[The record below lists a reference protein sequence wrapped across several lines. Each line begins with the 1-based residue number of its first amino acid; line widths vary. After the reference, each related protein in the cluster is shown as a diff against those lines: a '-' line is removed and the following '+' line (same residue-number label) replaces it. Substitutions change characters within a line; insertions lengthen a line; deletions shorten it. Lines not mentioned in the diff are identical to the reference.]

1 MNSDK
6 PTFLCIASYFKG
18 TALLRACHDL
28 GIHTILLTC
37 ESLRDKD
44 WPWECI
50 DEKFFMPNLYKQP
63 DVTHAVSYLAREHR
77 IDRIIPLDDFDV
89 ETAAALREHLR
100 CPGMGDTTAR
110 YFRDK
115 LAMRVQAQGSGIKV
129 PDFVGI
135 LNYAQVAEYAERVP
149 APWVLKPRSEAGS
162 VGIKKVQ
169 NPDQLWELVHAL
181 GDRQSYYL
189 AERYVR
195 GDVFHVD
202 AVVYDN
208 KVLFSRAH
216 RYGVPPF
223 DVWNHGGVFSSQSIP
238 TNTKLG
244 KDLAK
249 LNEKMVEAMGLVR
262 GVTHTEFIQG
272 DDGELYFLEMAARV
286 GGANIDKLIQA
297 GSGIDLWREW
307 ARLELAHLNKEKYTV
322 PKAENKHGG
331 LLVCL
336 SRDEFPDLSGF
347 DAPEVIW
354 KEGKEHH
361 AAILISADSNDRVD
375 ELIAEYKTKLQGEVL
390 AVAPPTEK
398 VVH

>member
-1 MNSDK
+1 MNK
-6 PTFLCIASYFKG
+6 PTFLCIASYYKG
-18 TALLRACHDL
+18 APLLRACHDL

-37 ESLRDKD
+37 ESLKDKD

-50 DEKFFMPNLYKQP
+50 DDKFFMPNLYKQP
-63 DVTHAVSYLAREHR
+63 DITHAVSYLARERR

-89 ETAAALREHLR
+89 EIAAALREHLR

-115 LAMRVQAQGSGIKV
+115 LAMRVQAQDCGIKV

-135 LNYAQVAEYAERVP
+135 LNYEQIAEYADKVAP
-149 APWVLKPRSEAGS
+149 PWVLKPRSEAGS

-169 NPDQLWELVHAL
+169 SKDQLWDLVHSL

-189 AERYVR
+189 AEKYVS

-202 AVVYDN
+202 SIVYEK
-208 KVLFSRAH
+208 KVQFARAH

-223 DVWNHGGVFSSQSIP
+223 DVWNHGGVFSSQSLP
-238 TNTKLG
+238 LNGKLS
-244 KDLAK
+244 KDLIK

-272 DDGELYFLEMAARV
+272 PDGELYFLEKAARV
-286 GGANIDKLIQA
+286 GGANIDKLVEA
-297 GSGIDLWREW
+297 SSDIDLWREW
-307 ARLELAHLNKEKYTV
+307 ARLELANLNKESYKV
-322 PKAENKHGG
+322 PKAAKDHAG

-336 SRDEFPDLSGF
+336 SKDANPDLSGF

-354 KEGKEHH
+354 KEGKDFH
-361 AAILISADSNDRVD
+361 AAILMRSNSD
-375 ELIAEYKTKLQGEVL
+375 ERIQKLTEQYKSQLQRDVL
-390 AVAPPTEK
+390 AVAPPTDT

>member
-1 MNSDK
+1 MDK

-63 DVTHAVSYLAREHR
+63 DVTHAVSYLAREHK

-115 LAMRVQAQGSGIKV
+115 LAMRVQAQDSGIRV

-135 LNYAQVAEYAERVP
+135 LNYAQVDQYAQETP

-162 VGIKKVQ
+162 VGIKKVS
-169 NPDQLWELVHAL
+169 NKDELWENVHSL

-202 AVVYDN
+202 AVVYDK

-223 DVWNHGGVFSSQSIP
+223 DVWNHGGVFSSQSLP
-238 TNTKLG
+238 TNEKLS
-244 KDLAK
+244 KDLLK
-249 LNEKMVEAMGLVR
+249 LNEKMVDAMGLVR

-286 GGANIDKLIQA
+286 GGANIDRLVQA
-297 GSGIDLWREW
+297 SSDIDLWREW
-307 ARLELAHLNKEKYTV
+307 ARLELAHLNKEPYV
-322 PKAENKHGG
+322 IPKAAKNHAG

-336 SRDEFPDLSGF
+336 SRDESPDLSGF
-347 DAPEVIW
+347 DAPEVVW
-354 KEGKEHH
+354 KEGKDHH
-361 AAILISADSNDRVD
+361 AAILISAKSNDRVD
-375 ELIAEYKTKLQGEVL
+375 QLVADYKAKLQGEVL

>member
-1 MNSDK
+1 
-6 PTFLCIASYFKG
+6 
-18 TALLRACHDL
+18 
-28 GIHTILLTC
+28 
-37 ESLRDKD
+37 
-44 WPWECI
+44 
-50 DEKFFMPNLYKQP
+50 MPNLYKQP
-63 DVTHAVSYLAREHR
+63 DITHAVSYLGRERR

-89 ETAAALREHLR
+89 EIAAALREHLR

-115 LAMRVQAQGSGIKV
+115 LAMRVQAKDCGIKV

-135 LNYAQVAEYAERVP
+135 LNYDQVNEYADTVAP
-149 APWVLKPRSEAGS
+149 PWVLKPRSEAGS
-162 VGIKKVQ
+162 VGIKKVKSK
-169 NPDQLWELVHAL
+169 DQLWELIHAL

-189 AERYVR
+189 AEKYVS

-202 AVVYDN
+202 SVVYDK

-223 DVWNHGGVFSSQSIP
+223 DVWNHGGVFSSQSLS
-238 TNTKLG
+238 TSDKLS
-244 KDLAK
+244 KDLLK

-272 DDGELYFLEMAARV
+272 QDGELYFLEKAARV
-286 GGANIDKLIQA
+286 GGANIDKLVKA
-297 GSGIDLWREW
+297 ASGIDLWREW
-307 ARLELAHLNKEKYTV
+307 ARLELANLNKESYKV
-322 PKAENKHGG
+322 PKAEKDNAG

-336 SRDEFPDLSGF
+336 SKDENPDLSSF

-354 KEGKEHH
+354 KEGKDYH
-361 AAILISADSNDRVD
+361 AAILLKAKSSERIN
-375 ELIAEYKTKLQGEVL
+375 ELVTEYKSRLQGQVL
-390 AVAPPTEK
+390 AVAPPTET

>member
-1 MNSDK
+1 MNQ
-6 PTFLCIASYFKG
+6 PTFLCIASYYKG
-18 TALLRACHDL
+18 TALLKACHDL
-28 GIHTILLTC
+28 GIRTVLLTL
-37 ESLRDKD
+37 ESLKDKD

-50 DEKFFMPNLYKQP
+50 DEKFFMPDLYKQP
-63 DVTHAVSYLAREHR
+63 DVTHAVSYLARERR

-89 ETAAALREHLR
+89 ETAASLREHLR

-115 LAMRVQAQGSGIKV
+115 LAMRVQASDCGIKV

-135 LNYAQVAEYAERVP
+135 LNYEQVNEYADTVP
-149 APWVLKPRSEAGS
+149 APWVLKPRSEAGA

-169 NPDQLWELVHAL
+169 NKDELWHYIHAL

-189 AERYVR
+189 AEKYVS

-202 AVVYDN
+202 SVVYDK

-223 DVWNHGGVFSSQSIP
+223 DVWNHGGVFSSQSLDLKS
-238 TNTKLG
+238 KLS
-244 KDLAK
+244 KELLA
-249 LNEKMVEAMGLVR
+249 LNQKMVDAMGLVR

-272 DDGELYFLEMAARV
+272 QDGELYFLEKAARV
-286 GGANIDKLIQA
+286 GGANIDKLVEA
-297 GSGIDLWREW
+297 SSGVDLWREW
-307 ARLELAHLNKEKYTV
+307 ARLELANLRKEPYKMAGV
-322 PKAENKHGG
+322 RKNNAG

-336 SRDEFPDLSGF
+336 AKDEQPDLSIF
-347 DAPEVIW
+347 DAPEVVW
-354 KEGKEHH
+354 KEGKDYH
-361 AAILISADSNDRVD
+361 AALIVASPSADRVD
-375 ELIAEYKTKLQGEVL
+375 QLVTEYKQKLQGNVL

>member
-1 MNSDK
+1 MDK

-37 ESLRDKD
+37 ENLRDKD

-115 LAMRVQAQGSGIKV
+115 LAMRVQAKDCGIRV

-135 LNYAQVAEYAERVP
+135 LNYPQVDLYTQEVP

-162 VGIKKVQ
+162 VGIKKVS
-169 NPDQLWELVHAL
+169 NKEELWEIVHSL

-202 AVVYDN
+202 AVVYDK

-223 DVWNHGGVFSSQSIP
+223 DVWNHGGVFSSQSLP
-238 TNTKLG
+238 TNEKLS
-244 KDLAK
+244 KELLK

-272 DDGELYFLEMAARV
+272 QDGELYFLEMAARV
-286 GGANIDKLIQA
+286 GGANIDRLVKA
-297 GSGIDLWREW
+297 SSDIDLWREW
-307 ARLELAHLNKEKYTV
+307 ARLELANLNKEPYV
-322 PKAENKHGG
+322 IPKAAKNHAG

-336 SRDEFPDLSGF
+336 SRDESPDLSGF
-347 DAPEVIW
+347 NAPEVVW
-354 KEGKEHH
+354 KEGKDHH
-361 AAILISADSNDRVD
+361 AAILISAKTNDRV
-375 ELIAEYKTKLQGEVL
+375 EQLVAEYKAKLQGEVL

>member
-1 MNSDK
+1 MNK
-6 PTFLCIASYFKG
+6 PTFLCIASYYKG
-18 TALLRACHDL
+18 APLLRACHDL

-37 ESLRDKD
+37 ESLKDKD

-50 DEKFFMPNLYKQP
+50 DDKFFMPNLYKQP
-63 DVTHAVSYLAREHR
+63 DVTHAVSYLARERR

-89 ETAAALREHLR
+89 EIAAALREHLR

-115 LAMRVQAQGSGIKV
+115 LAMRVQAQDCGIKV
-129 PDFVGI
+129 PDFVGM
-135 LNYAQVAEYAERVP
+135 LNYEAISEYADRVAP
-149 APWVLKPRSEAGS
+149 PWVLKPRSEAGS

-169 NPDQLWELVHAL
+169 SKEQLWELVHSL

-189 AERYVR
+189 AEKYVS

-202 AVVYDN
+202 SIVYDK

-223 DVWNHGGVFSSQSIP
+223 DVWNHGGVFSSQSLP
-238 TNTKLG
+238 LNGKLS
-244 KDLAK
+244 KDLIK

-272 DDGELYFLEMAARV
+272 QDGELYFLEKAARV
-286 GGANIDKLIQA
+286 GGANIDKLVEA
-297 GSGIDLWREW
+297 SSDIDLWREW
-307 ARLELAHLNKEKYTV
+307 ARLELANLNKESYKV
-322 PKAENKHGG
+322 PKAAKDHAG

-336 SRDEFPDLSGF
+336 SKDAQPDLSGF

-354 KEGKEHH
+354 KEGKDFH
-361 AAILISADSNDRVD
+361 AAILLRSKSD
-375 ELIAEYKTKLQGEVL
+375 ERIQTLTEQYKKQLQQDVL
-390 AVAPPTEK
+390 AVAPPTET

>member
-1 MNSDK
+1 MDK

-44 WPWECI
+44 WPWECV

-63 DVTHAVSYLAREHR
+63 DVTHAVSYLARDHR

-115 LAMRVQAQGSGIKV
+115 LAMRVQAQDCGIRV

-135 LNYAQVAEYAERVP
+135 LNYAQVDKYAQQVP
-149 APWVLKPRSEAGS
+149 PPWVLKPRSEAGS
-162 VGIKKVQ
+162 VGIKKVSSKE
-169 NPDQLWELVHAL
+169 QLWEIIHSL

-189 AERYVR
+189 AERYVK

-202 AVVYDN
+202 SVVYDK

-223 DVWNHGGVFSSQSIP
+223 DVWNHGGVFSSQSLP
-238 TNTKLG
+238 SNEKLT
-244 KDLAK
+244 KDLVK

-286 GGANIDKLIQA
+286 GGANIDRLVKA
-297 GSGIDLWREW
+297 SSDIDLWREW
-307 ARLELAHLNKEKYTV
+307 ARLELANLRKEPYV
-322 PKAENKHGG
+322 MPKVAKNHAG

-336 SRDEFPDLSGF
+336 SREESPDLSGF
-347 DAPEVIW
+347 SAPEVVW
-354 KEGKEHH
+354 KEGKDHH
-361 AAILISADSNDRVD
+361 AAILISAKSNDRVN
-375 ELIAEYKTKLQGEVL
+375 ELVAEYKAKLQGEVL
-390 AVAPPTEK
+390 AVAPPTET

>member
-1 MNSDK
+1 MDK
-6 PTFLCIASYFKG
+6 PTFLAIASYYKG
-18 TALLRACHDL
+18 IPLLRACHDL

-37 ESLRDKD
+37 ENLRDKD

-63 DVTHAVSYLAREHR
+63 DVTHAVSYLAREHH

-115 LAMRVQAQGSGIKV
+115 LAMRVQARDCGIRV

-135 LNYAQVAEYAERVP
+135 LNYAQVDEYTRSVP

-162 VGIKKVQ
+162 VGIKKVH
-169 NPDQLWELVHAL
+169 NKEQLWELIHAL

-189 AERYVR
+189 AEKYVR

-202 AVVYDN
+202 AVVFDN
-208 KVLFSRAH
+208 KVQFARAH

-223 DVWNHGGVFSSQSIP
+223 DVWNHGGVFSSKSLP
-238 TNTKLG
+238 SNGKLG
-244 KDLAK
+244 KSLLE
-249 LNEKMVEAMGLVR
+249 LNEKMVDAMRLVR

-272 DDGELYFLEMAARV
+272 EDGELYFLEMAARV
-286 GGANIDKLIQA
+286 GGANIDKLIKA

-307 ARLELAHLNKEKYTV
+307 ARLELADMHKEPYRC
-322 PKAENKHGG
+322 PKPEKKHAG

-336 SRDEFPDLSGF
+336 SRDASPDLSSF

-361 AAILISADSNDRVD
+361 AAILLSADSDERV
-375 ELIAEYKTKLQGEVL
+375 EQLIAEYKSKLQGEVL